1 VGTIVAVACVRSFPD
16 LRHRDP
22 SPIPDTEPVGTIT

>member
-1 VGTIVAVACVRSFPD
+1 VRSFPD